1 MYVSKLGWAVG
12 SIVVLGCGQA
22 IAAPLQVAQ
31 AVETNCRQTNSATG
45 VYEQPNVNSP
55 SRGILPIAQTVQL
68 EVLGTGTGW
77 ARISQ
82 PTVGWVEAQYLTP
95 AVPCEGDAAAQPAE
109 TSSSDA
115 ASDTAG
121 DSNAN
126 AVQDNRQ
133 SRLTAAERRSLRNPD
148 AASSDPTS
156 AEPELN
162 SDDRRLSP
170 DRSTPTDIAEV
181 TAITCSVLPT
191 YGLAVRSEPTV
202 TEATYIDTI
211 PQGTYRF
218 QFTRNTL
225 SDRISEGTRRWV
237 YITAPVEG
245 WISLGV
251 VGREFT
257 LGGDECG

>member
-1 MYVSKLGWAVG
+1 MHLGKLGWAVG
-12 SIVVLGCGQA
+12 GIVVLGCGQA

-31 AVETNCRQTNSATG
+31 AEETNCRQTNSATG

-82 PTVGWVEAQYLTP
+82 PTVGWIEAQYLTP
-95 AVPCEGDAAAQPAE
+95 AVPCQSDTTTPPAE
-109 TSSSDA
+109 TTS
-115 ASDTAG
+115 SDTAS
-121 DSNAN
+121 DDVSNA
-126 AVQDNRQ
+126 APGDRQ
-133 SRLTAAERRSLRNPD
+133 SRLTAAERRSLRSPD
-148 AASSDPTS
+148 AAAANPAS
-156 AEPELN
+156 AEPEAN
-162 SDDRRLSP
+162 SNERRLNP
-170 DRSTPTDIAEV
+170 DRSTPTNVAEV
-181 TAITCSVLPT
+181 TAITCRVLPT

-225 SDRISEGTRRWV
+225 SDRTAEGTRRWV
-237 YITAPVEG
+237 YITSPVEG

-251 VGREFT
+251 VGGEFT